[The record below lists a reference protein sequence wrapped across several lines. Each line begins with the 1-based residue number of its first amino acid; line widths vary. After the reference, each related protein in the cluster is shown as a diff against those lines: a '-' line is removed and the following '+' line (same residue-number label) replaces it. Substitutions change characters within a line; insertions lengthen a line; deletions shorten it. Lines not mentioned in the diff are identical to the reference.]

1 MGEWSTLLLN
11 IRVIYRLL
19 GRTEMLV
26 SASFA
31 ITFFLTRIV
40 FFGLLVLQL
49 YSQFFQLKKLLSTP
63 LLISYLGLLP
73 AVYGLNWVRAED
85 STPMLPPAPLSFFL
99 SVCAVLVHQD
109 CRRHHAGAAGK
120 AGRFGGWLHARRG
133 RAKEEVA

>member
-63 LLISYLGLLP
+63 PLISYLGLLP
-73 AVYGLNWVRAED
+73 AIYGLNWVRA
-85 STPMLPPAPLSFFL
+85 
-99 SVCAVLVHQD
+99 
-109 CRRHHAGAAGK
+109 
-120 AGRFGGWLHARRG
+120 
-133 RAKEEVA
+133 

>member
-49 YSQFFQLKKLLSTP
+49 
-63 LLISYLGLLP
+63 
-73 AVYGLNWVRAED
+73 
-85 STPMLPPAPLSFFL
+85 
-99 SVCAVLVHQD
+99 
-109 CRRHHAGAAGK
+109 
-120 AGRFGGWLHARRG
+120 
-133 RAKEEVA
+133 